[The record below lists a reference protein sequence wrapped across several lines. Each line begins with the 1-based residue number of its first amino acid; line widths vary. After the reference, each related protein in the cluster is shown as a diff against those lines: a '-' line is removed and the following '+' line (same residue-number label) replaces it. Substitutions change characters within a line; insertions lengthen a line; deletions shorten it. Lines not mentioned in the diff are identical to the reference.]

1 VATDLIDN
9 SGVFQRLELPLIERA
24 KVKLFSPYEVALYR
38 SLA

>member
-1 VATDLIDN
+1 MDN
-9 SGVFQRLELPLIERA
+9 SGVFTRLELPLPQRL